1 MSLSSMKAEVVFDF
15 ASNMLYT
22 LNVDYGNL
30 GEDYNGDISCSYK
43 RIGVSP
49 DDIYQC
55 VEKNDFI
62 MMFDFNDARN
72 NPPYLNMYKV
82 KKIYSVDETEY
93 IGDSWDACSTRDGNG
108 ACTDTIT
115 EGMRAAS
122 SGHDSFSFFILIHTH
137 TCSYIFVHIYTCIHI
152 L

>member
-1 MSLSSMKAEVVFDF
+1 
-15 ASNMLYT
+15 
-22 LNVDYGNL
+22 
-30 GEDYNGDISCSYK
+30 
-43 RIGVSP
+43 
-49 DDIYQC
+49 
-55 VEKNDFI
+55 

-122 SGHDSFSFFILIHTH
+122 SDSYRVHRIETDLKTNWAKDVDENSQFRVYVFKPNPASAYQYVAPCSNRG
-137 TCSYIFVHIYTCIHI
+137 TCDHESGLCECNKGYTGAYCDIQTTI
-152 L
+152 QL